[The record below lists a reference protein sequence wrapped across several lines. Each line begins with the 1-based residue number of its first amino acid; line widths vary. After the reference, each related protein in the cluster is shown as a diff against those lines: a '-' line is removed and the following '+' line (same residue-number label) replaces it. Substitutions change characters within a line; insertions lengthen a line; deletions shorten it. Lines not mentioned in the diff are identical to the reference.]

1 MRRIVFF
8 LLSTL
13 FISKLLHGQ
22 TSLVEG
28 NTLEKNLIIE
38 DLRIL
43 EKALT
48 EIHPGIYRYN
58 TPESIK
64 KEFEAFKNSI
74 PDQITEAEFMKGLA
88 QLVSKIR
95 CGHTYVNPWN
105 MNTELRERLF
115 GGKLFFPIGF
125 EIVDKQFIATENAS
139 NFKSLQR
146 GAEIISING
155 HPTTQVYDS
164 LKTIARSDGNNY
176 APFRNY
182 LSLNNYE
189 EYLWEAFDLYFPLF
203 FPFQESEF
211 EVVFKNYGSEESQKI
226 KVAALTKAERAEK
239 MAKKYGAK
247 ILDSKRWSFEIVNDD
262 LAIMKLGTFAI
273 WNWKDFNY
281 KNWFRDAFKQLK
293 ERDIKN
299 LVIDIRGNGGGMGEP
314 RDELMSYLTD
324 KKLDCLEDGKILI
337 RTIKVDESLHPY
349 CDTYAKTDPYGI
361 TKK

>member
-1 MRRIVFF
+1 MRRILFF

-28 NTLEKNLIIE
+28 NTLKKNLIIE

-74 PDQITEAEFMKGLA
+74 PDQITEAEFMKDLA

-125 EIVDKQFIATENAS
+125 EIIDKQFITTENAS
-139 NFKSLQR
+139 NFNSIQR

-155 HPTTQVYDS
+155 YPTTQIYDS

-176 APFRNY
+176 APYRNY

-203 FPFQESEF
+203 FPFQEREF

-226 KVAALTKAERAEK
+226 KVAALSKAERAEK
-239 MAKKYGAK
+239 MSKRYGTK
-247 ILDSKRWSFEIVNDD
+247 ILNSKRWSFEIVNED

-293 ERDIKN
+293 ESDIKN
-299 LVIDIRGNGGGMGEP
+299 LVID
-314 RDELMSYLTD
+314 Y
-324 KKLDCLEDGKILI
+324 
-337 RTIKVDESLHPY
+337 
-349 CDTYAKTDPYGI
+349 
-361 TKK
+361 